1 MITYY
6 IIRHITNNRYTKHGQ
21 ILHCRLNLWMLEES
35 WNKRWNLVFTEMLS
49 WQSRGD
55 AFPEPGQNSAAG
67 HAGIVRVA
75 WKGGKGWNGDDRR
88 WMDFWFLHIFCRFWS
103 LRILVNDFSEWLVN
117 VEFVFT
123 RQVANIGEI
132 PDIRIIRRIPRHG
145 AKLRFDFLRSS
156 GGGSGMNSS
165 QTRQAPDQVCLWSTK
180 RSVEE
185 FQDIPLAAANA
196 VEFPVV
202 TNSIEEFHL
211 LSSSCLTTFFGICLK
226 GSWLANRPDNG
237 MLDAGHKLK
246 ILGARMTVGI
256 CWSYWAN
263 VANRR
268 NYISWQMCF
277 MS

>member
-1 MITYY
+1 M
-6 IIRHITNNRYTKHGQ
+6 
-21 ILHCRLNLWMLEES
+21 
-35 WNKRWNLVFTEMLS
+35 
-49 WQSRGD
+49 
-55 AFPEPGQNSAAG
+55 
-67 HAGIVRVA
+67 
-75 WKGGKGWNGDDRR
+75 
-88 WMDFWFLHIFCRFWS
+88 
-103 LRILVNDFSEWLVN
+103 
-117 VEFVFT
+117 FT

-132 PDIRIIRRIPRHG
+132 PDIRIIRCIPRHG
-145 AKLRFDFLRSS
+145 RAKLRFDFLRSS

-185 FQDIPLAAANA
+185 FQDIPSVPLAANA

-211 LSSSCLTTFFGICLK
+211 LSSSHLTTFFGICPK
-226 GSWLANRPDNG
+226 GSSLANRPDNG

-256 CWSYWAN
+256 YWSYWAN

-268 NYISWQMCF
+268 NYSIYIEYISWEMCF